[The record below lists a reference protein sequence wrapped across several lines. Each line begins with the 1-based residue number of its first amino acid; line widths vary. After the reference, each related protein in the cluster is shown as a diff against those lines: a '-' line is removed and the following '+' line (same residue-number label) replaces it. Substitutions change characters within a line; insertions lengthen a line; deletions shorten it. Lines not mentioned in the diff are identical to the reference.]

1 MADQAVGKLSPYL
14 RRRRIAAAVPHLSGR
29 VLDYGCGIGALA
41 DIIPPGRYT
50 GVDADGE
57 SLDMAKRL
65 HPAHRFYRPD
75 TAAVKDGAFD
85 SIALLAVLE
94 HINDRIEF
102 LRGLGAL
109 LAEKGKIVLTTPGPL
124 AGPVHAA
131 GSRMG
136 LFSREAAEEHGTL
149 VGFSEMER
157 LARAAGFRITLKKR
171 FLLGMNQLFVLEK
184 A

>member
-1 MADQAVGKLSPYL
+1 MADQAGGKLSPYL
-14 RRRRIAAAVPHLSGR
+14 RKRRIAAALPHLSGR
-29 VLDYGCGIGALA
+29 VLDYGCGVGALA
-41 DIIPPGRYT
+41 DIIPSGRYA
-50 GVDADGE
+50 GVDADVE
-57 SLDMAKRL
+57 SLDIAKKL

-75 TAAVKDGAFD
+75 DEELEDGAFD
-85 SIALLAVLE
+85 TIALLAVLE
-94 HINDRIEF
+94 HIDDRTAF

-109 LAEKGKIVLTTPGPL
+109 LAGAGKIVLTTPGPL

-136 LFSREAAEEHGTL
+136 LFSREAAEEHGKL
-149 VGFSEMER
+149 VGFAEMER
-157 LARAAGFRITLKKR
+157 LARAAGFHVTLKKR